1 MGYNGKVANQQAE
14 KDIDFIGCARGGMA
28 DTPDLG
34 SGSARS
40 GGSSPLART
49 MSTFAGAQ
57 SPTFSMNYLRK
68 EAARCRRQFVEQPRS
83 QGNKE
88 NRL

>member
-34 SGSARS
+34 IISCRFHVD
-40 GGSSPLART
+40 SP
-49 MSTFAGAQ
+49 
-57 SPTFSMNYLRK
+57 
-68 EAARCRRQFVEQPRS
+68 RCL
-83 QGNKE
+83 
-88 NRL
+88 NRN

>member
-1 MGYNGKVANQQAE
+1 MRNLTIALRCPAFQSATKWQTQATEINLSQVVANQ
-14 KDIDFIGCARGGMA
+14 GCARGGMA

-49 MSTFAGAQ
+49 TFRHAEC
-57 SPTFSMNYLRK
+57 K
-68 EAARCRRQFVEQPRS
+68 VE
-83 QGNKE
+83 K
-88 NRL
+88 